1 MLTKSQIQAFPKVEL
16 HCHLDGSIR
25 PETLLKI
32 ANQQNL
38 PIPQELSILEERMQA
53 PQDCSD
59 LNEYLERF
67 DFVLP
72 YLQSE
77 FALEAAAFD
86 VMEQAFEDGVG
97 YIEIRFAP
105 SQSMEQGLSCP
116 QTIQAVAR
124 GIARAES
131 IYPVKG
137 NILIIGMRQESV
149 VAISQIFSESVSEE
163 KVVGIDL
170 AGPEEDDYVLK
181 LAQTYQLL
189 IDGQNVQ
196 LTLHAG
202 ECGCIRNV
210 YQAIESGAKRIGHGI
225 ILKGDEKAQEFVSRN
240 QICIEGC
247 PTSNV
252 HTKAITDYHQ
262 YPFREWLTAGV
273 PFCLNTDNRTV
284 SKTTLTDEYVHMTR
298 HCQMSESELRLLN
311 ETAARHS
318 FASEKEKEQLIHR
331 IRHWQINE

>member
-86 VMEQAFEDGVG
+86 VMEQAFEDGVA

-225 ILKGDEKAQEFVSRN
+225 ILKGDEKGQEFVSRN

>member
-86 VMEQAFEDGVG
+86 VMEQAFEDGVA
-97 YIEIRFAP
+97 YIEILFAP

-137 NILIIGMRQESV
+137 NILIIGMRQESAA
-149 VAISQIFSESVSEE
+149 AISQIFSESVSEE

-170 AGPEEDDYVLK
+170 AGPEEDDYVPK
-181 LAQTYQLL
+181 LAQTYQLF

-225 ILKGDEKAQEFVSRN
+225 ILKGDKKAQDFVSRN

-284 SKTTLTDEYVHMTR
+284 SKTTLTDEYIHMTR

>member
-1 MLTKSQIQAFPKVEL
+1 MLTRSQIQAFPKVEL

-25 PETLLKI
+25 PETLLRI
-32 ANQQNL
+32 ANEQHL
-38 PIPQELSILEERMQA
+38 PIPQELSILEERMQV
-53 PQDCSD
+53 PEDCSD

-86 VMEQAFEDGVG
+86 VMEQAFEDGVA

-105 SQSMEQGLSCP
+105 SQSMAQGLSCP

-131 IYPVKG
+131 LYPVKG
-137 NILIIGMRQESV
+137 NILIIGMRQESAA
-149 VAISQIFSESVSEE
+149 AISQIFSESVSEE

-170 AGPEEDDYVLK
+170 AGPEEDDYVPK
-181 LAQTYQLL
+181 LAQTYHLL
-189 IDGQNVQ
+189 VDGQNVQ

-210 YQAIESGAKRIGHGI
+210 YQAIESGATRIGHGI

-240 QICIEGC
+240 QVCIEGC

-252 HTKAITDYHQ
+252 HTKAITDYHE
-262 YPFREWLTAGV
+262 YPFREWLKAGV

-284 SKTTLTDEYVHMTR
+284 SKTTLTDEYLLMTR
-298 HCQMSESELRLLN
+298 YCQMSENELRLLN

-318 FASEKEKEQLIHR
+318 FANESVKDTLLRK
-331 IRHWQINE
+331 IRLWRVD

>member
-86 VMEQAFEDGVG
+86 VMEQAFEDGVA

-137 NILIIGMRQESV
+137 NILIIGMRQESAA
-149 VAISQIFSESVSEE
+149 AISQIFSESVSEE

-170 AGPEEDDYVLK
+170 AGH
-181 LAQTYQLL
+181 Q
-189 IDGQNVQ
+189 
-196 LTLHAG
+196 
-202 ECGCIRNV
+202 
-210 YQAIESGAKRIGHGI
+210 SGSCSIYDA
-225 ILKGDEKAQEFVSRN
+225 N
-240 QICIEGC
+240 QYD
-247 PTSNV
+247 P
-252 HTKAITDYHQ
+252 
-262 YPFREWLTAGV
+262 
-273 PFCLNTDNRTV
+273 
-284 SKTTLTDEYVHMTR
+284 
-298 HCQMSESELRLLN
+298 
-311 ETAARHS
+311 
-318 FASEKEKEQLIHR
+318 
-331 IRHWQINE
+331 